1 MDLKALFGA
10 VNWKAVG
17 SVYGILLI
25 TGFVISLLSTQLQC
39 SKVNF
44 SVAFTEGLKFG
55 AIPTILYGLA
65 SYFEQVRKP
74 FIDIFTTYAGEK
86 YGAVI
91 GLGYLIM
98 LGAWVSGVWNVH
110 NSEIATCVA
119 STSEMTEFKEKLMK
133 ELADKQAAEEK
144 NATAKASQ

>member
-1 MDLKALFGA
+1 MD
-10 VNWKAVG
+10 WKAVA

-25 TGFVISLLSTQLQC
+25 TGFIISLLSTQLQC
-39 SKVNF
+39 SKVSF
-44 SVAFTEGLKFG
+44 SVAFLEGLKFG
-55 AIPTILYGLA
+55 VIPTILYGLA
-65 SYFEQVRKP
+65 SYFDTVRKP
-74 FIDIFTTYAGEK
+74 FIDIFTNWTGEK
-86 YGAVI
+86 YGSII
-91 GLGYLIM
+91 GIGYLIM

-144 NATAKASQ
+144 NATAKPSQ